1 MGTLRFFKA
10 LSAFALVLFISC
22 SDDNADEADFEP
34 LSGEEVNLRI
44 EIIPAGSGV
53 VYPHSGRYGKGQEV
67 TLRPDANPGYRF
79 SHWTGDI
86 ESENHSQTV
95 KLDSDKTIT
104 AVFVEFRND
113 FRNPIE

>member
-1 MGTLRFFKA
+1 MGTLRLFSA

-22 SDDNADEADFEP
+22 SDDNSDEGEFEP
-34 LSGEEVNLRI
+34 LSGENVNLRI

-53 VYPHSGRYGKGQEV
+53 VYPHSGSYSKGLWV
-67 TLRPDANPGYRF
+67 TLRPDANPGYLF

-86 ESENHSQTV
+86 ESAHHSQTL

-104 AVFVEFRND
+104 AVFLEFRND
-113 FRNPIE
+113 YFDPKE